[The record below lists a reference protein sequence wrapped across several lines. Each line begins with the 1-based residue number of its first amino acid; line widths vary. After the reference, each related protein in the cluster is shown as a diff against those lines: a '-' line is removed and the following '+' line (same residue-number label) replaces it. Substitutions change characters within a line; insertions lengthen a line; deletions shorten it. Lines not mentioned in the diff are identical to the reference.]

1 VTVDGYAPPNERSYF
16 YPAHPALGREVRAA
30 LSALVARFPDRV
42 DVGHAIYA
50 GFSQGA
56 TMGALFF
63 AHDPAPFATEV
74 LIEGGAE
81 EWSLA
86 SARAFKEGGGRRV
99 LFACGRRTCATA
111 ARRSAS
117 LLARAGVETRVVD
130 ATGAGH
136 TYDGAVRKGVAQALP
151 FVFGDDPRWAAS
163 ARE

>member
-1 VTVDGYAPPNERSYF
+1 MDAYAPPDERGYF
-16 YPAHPALGREVRAA
+16 YPAHPALGREVHAA

-42 DVGHAIYA
+42 DLERAIYA

-56 TMGALFF
+56 SMGALVF
-63 AHDPAPFATEV
+63 ASAPTPFAAAV

-81 EWSLA
+81 EWSPA
-86 SARAFKEGGGRRV
+86 SARAFKQGGGRRV

-117 LLARAGVETRVVD
+117 FLERAGVETRVVD

-136 TYDGAVRKGVAQALP
+136 TYGGAVREGVAHALP
-151 FVFGDDPRWAAS
+151 FLFGDDPRWGQAS
-163 ARE
+163 TD